1 MGVFILQ
8 TLLQSNLQTNLKKI
22 AQRKVVYINDYQKVD
37 IVANDHTVEQI
48 KKICQ
53 KTGLTISQVIEGII
67 RTALE
72 DKKLASA
79 SSNS

>member
-1 MGVFILQ
+1 M
-8 TLLQSNLQTNLKKI
+8 QSSLKNNLQKI
-22 AQRKVVYINDYQKVD
+22 AQRKIVNINDYQKVD

-53 KTGLTISQVIEGII
+53 RTGLTISQVIEGII

-72 DKKLASA
+72 DKNLTAVSG
-79 SSNS
+79 NS

>member
-1 MGVFILQ
+1 MQ

>member
-1 MGVFILQ
+1 MEVFILQ
-8 TLLQSNLQTNLKKI
+8 SSLKNNLQKI
-22 AQRKVVYINDYQKVD
+22 AQRKIVNINDYQKVD

-53 KTGLTISQVIEGII
+53 RTGLTISQVIEGII

-72 DKKLASA
+72 DKNLTAVSG
-79 SSNS
+79 NS

>member
-8 TLLQSNLQTNLKKI
+8 TLLQTNLKKI

-48 KKICQ
+48 KRICQ

-79 SSNS
+79 SSNG

>member
-1 MGVFILQ
+1 MQ
-8 TLLQSNLQTNLKKI
+8 TLLHSNLKKI

-37 IVANDHTVEQI
+37 IVANDHTIEHI
-48 KKICQ
+48 KRICQ

-72 DKKLASA
+72 DKNLASA
-79 SSNS
+79 SSNV

>member
-1 MGVFILQ
+1 
-8 TLLQSNLQTNLKKI
+8 LQSSLKNNLQKI
-22 AQRKVVYINDYQKVD
+22 AQRKIVNINDYQKVD

-53 KTGLTISQVIEGII
+53 RTGLTISQVIEGII

-72 DKKLASA
+72 DKNLTAVSG
-79 SSNS
+79 NS

>member
-1 MGVFILQ
+1 MQ

-22 AQRKVVYINDYQKVD
+22 TQRKVVYINDYQKVD

-48 KKICQ
+48 KRICQ

-72 DKKLASA
+72 DKKMVSA
-79 SSNS
+79 SSNG

>member
-1 MGVFILQ
+1 MQ

-48 KKICQ
+48 KRICQ

-72 DKKLASA
+72 DKKMVSA
-79 SSNS
+79 SSNG